1 MSADFHKLAKDAG
14 NRLRAYILAYA
25 SGATAVFFL
34 ALAGTEVQPFTFQQ
48 KAMLLTALFLYVTT
62 VALCLYELHI
72 DARRFFYIAAQ
83 LKVAEDM
90 QDWSKNER
98 YKNLRLK
105 LLYGSYF
112 TVLLA
117 TLSALAFLTTKIA

>member
-34 ALAGTEVQPFTFQQ
+34 ALAGKEVQLFTLQE
-48 KAMLLTALFLYVTT
+48 KAMLLTALFLYVAT

-83 LKVAEDM
+83 LKEAEDK

-98 YKNLRLK
+98 YKKLRLK
-105 LLYGSYF
+105 LLYSSYV